1 MSFPVCLEPDKHQ
14 DVVTVNNKMQIWQLI
29 IQIGK
34 KFGMRVNEFEII
46 TNSGPL
52 SDKIYS

>member
-1 MSFPVCLEPDKHQ
+1 ME
-14 DVVTVNNKMQIWQLI
+14 IWQLI

-46 TNSGPL
+46 TNSGAL
-52 SDKIYS
+52 HDKVYN

>member
-1 MSFPVCLEPDKHQ
+1 
-14 DVVTVNNKMQIWQLI
+14 MQIWQLI

-52 SDKIYS
+52 GDKIYNQKIYQYDIPYLNIQRKD